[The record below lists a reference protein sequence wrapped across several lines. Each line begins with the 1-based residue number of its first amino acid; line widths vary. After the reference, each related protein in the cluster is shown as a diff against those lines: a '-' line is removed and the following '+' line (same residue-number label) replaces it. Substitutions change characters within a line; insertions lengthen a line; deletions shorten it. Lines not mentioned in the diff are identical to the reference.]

1 MEACKLEMVAESVH
15 VATGSTK
22 KCVCG
27 ATLELIRSMLDSET
41 GRVIHMYECKCGNRT
56 WNEEFFDVTALKA
69 RARVDRPFMDS
80 DACRFD
86 CGLASCN
93 WLDRLF
99 SDQPT
104 VLKK

>member
-1 MEACKLEMVAESVH
+1 LGPNVFAILLVIKQRRIGDMEAFKVEMVAESVH

-69 RARVDRPFMDS
+69 RARE
-80 DACRFD
+80 
-86 CGLASCN
+86 
-93 WLDRLF
+93 
-99 SDQPT
+99 
-104 VLKK
+104 K